1 MQRDKCYEQHP
12 RATASSGSTA
22 VVGSTATVPVF
33 RPGGLVLD
41 EAYGNFVE
49 LLHFCSHSS
58 LLVIIQFPSLL
69 CEAIVEVICDVSTW
83 HSPWFVYCCFQVVLV
98 DRLPSNLGN
107 CIQIHLFGLR

>member
-1 MQRDKCYEQHP
+1 MCQFNKPSIAKYSNTATNINTMQRDKCYEQHP

-69 CEAIVEVICDVSTW
+69 CEAIVEVICDVST
-83 HSPWFVYCCFQVVLV
+83 CRC
-98 DRLPSNLGN
+98 
-107 CIQIHLFGLR
+107 